1 MKFYSE
7 KLNKMFDDEN
17 TLLAEEEKALQ
28 EEQTAKAKAL
38 EKKEEAKQVEESFK
52 LANAAR
58 REYNETIVKL
68 RKQYNADLIKLR
80 TTFED
85 ASAEAKKA
93 LEAAELKYDADL
105 KDFIAKHPE
114 GYHMT
119 LKDGDNVVT
128 IKGNSGT
135 DPAQVERLLAAND
148 SWFDNWLEQLFQICK
163 F

>member
-17 TLLAEEEKALQ
+17 TLRVEEEQALQ
-28 EEQTAKAKAL
+28 AEQTAKAKAL

-80 TTFED
+80 TAFEAD
-85 ASAEAKKA
+85 SAEAKKA

-114 GYHMT
+114 GYHLT
-119 LKDGDNVVT
+119 LTDSDNVVT
-128 IKGNSGT
+128 MSST
-135 DPAQVERLLAAND
+135 T
-148 SWFDNWLEQLFQICK
+148 SFDFFDKLFDMLKI
-163 F
+163 

>member
-17 TLLAEEEKALQ
+17 TLCAEEEKALQ
-28 EEQTAKAKAL
+28 AEQTAKAKAL

-80 TTFED
+80 TTFEAD
-85 ASAEAKKA
+85 SAEAKKA

-114 GYHMT
+114 GYHLT
-119 LKDGDNVVT
+119 LTDSDNVVT
-128 IKGNSGT
+128 MSST
-135 DPAQVERLLAAND
+135 T
-148 SWFDNWLEQLFQICK
+148 SFDFFDKLFDMLKI
-163 F
+163 

>member
-17 TLLAEEEKALQ
+17 TLLAEEEQAFQ
-28 EEQTAKAKAL
+28 AEQAAKAKSL
-38 EKKEEAKQVEESFK
+38 EKKAEAKQVEESFK

-80 TTFED
+80 TAFET
-85 ASAEAKKA
+85 ASAEAKKV
-93 LEAAELKYDADL
+93 LEAAELKYDAAL

-135 DPAQVERLLAAND
+135 DSAQVERLLAAND